1 MAKIIVIG
9 SGFAGLSAAA
19 CLAKQ
24 GHEVTVLEKNASLG
38 GRARMFEVDGF
49 KFDMGPS
56 WYWMPDVFESYY
68 QLFGKTT
75 ADFYDLKRLDP
86 SYNVVWH
93 DETHWHIPSGEDAV
107 AALFE
112 SHEKGAGKQLKKFLS
127 QAKYKY
133 DVGIKELV
141 YKPGQSLTEFLDIR
155 LLLGL
160 FKMDVLSNMA
170 SHIRKF
176 FRNEKLIE
184 LTEFP
189 VLFLGATPQ
198 NTPALYSLMN
208 YADMSLGTWY
218 PMGGMH
224 EIVKAMVNIAEAEGV
239 KFITN
244 EEVVSFEYNKKNI
257 SKVKTKNNIYEAD
270 IIVAAA
276 DYHHVEQ
283 KLIDSQYQQYNQD
296 YWEKRDL
303 APSSIIFYLGID
315 KKLKKLLHHNLFFDA
330 DFTLHADEIYTN
342 PAWPTNPL
350 FYVCCPSK
358 TDDTVAPEGKEN
370 IFILIPTAPGL
381 IDDDA
386 VLEKYYTMVM
396 ERLETY
402 CGEEIRTHV
411 IYKKPF
417 AARDFVSDYHSFKGN
432 AYGLANTLK
441 QTAIL
446 KPSMKSNKLEN
457 LYYTGQLTVP
467 GPGVPPSIISGQV
480 IAQLIEEALKK

>member
-1 MAKIIVIG
+1 
-9 SGFAGLSAAA
+9 
-19 CLAKQ
+19 
-24 GHEVTVLEKNASLG
+24 
-38 GRARMFEVDGF
+38 
-49 KFDMGPS
+49 
-56 WYWMPDVFESYY
+56 
-68 QLFGKTT
+68 
-75 ADFYDLKRLDP
+75 
-86 SYNVVWH
+86 
-93 DETHWHIPSGEDAV
+93 
-107 AALFE
+107 
-112 SHEKGAGKQLKKFLS
+112 
-127 QAKYKY
+127 
-133 DVGIKELV
+133 
-141 YKPGQSLTEFLDIR
+141 
-155 LLLGL
+155 
-160 FKMDVLSNMA
+160 MDVLSNMA
-170 SHIRKF
+170 THIRKF
-176 FRNEKLIE
+176 FKDEKLIE

-224 EIVKAMVNIAEAEGV
+224 EIVKAMVKIAEEQGV
-239 KFITN
+239 KFLTN
-244 EEVVSFEYNKKNI
+244 EEVVSFEYDKKKI
-257 SKVKTKNNIYEAD
+257 TKVKTNNNIYIAD
-270 IIVAAA
+270 MIVAAA
-276 DYHHVEQ
+276 DYHHVDQ
-283 KLIDSQYQQYNQD
+283 KLIDKEYQQYNHD

-303 APSSIIFYLGID
+303 APSSIIYYLGID
-315 KKLKKLLHHNLFFDA
+315 KRLEKLLHHNLFFDA

-358 TDDTVAPEGKEN
+358 TDDSVAPEGKEN

-386 VLEKYYTMVM
+386 VLEKYYNMVM
-396 ERLETY
+396 DRLEKF

-417 AARDFVSDYHSFKGN
+417 AARDFVTEYHSFKGN

>member
-24 GHEVTVLEKNASLG
+24 GHEVTVLEKNADLG
-38 GRARMFEVDGF
+38 GRARMFEVNGF

-86 SYNVVWH
+86 SYNVVWP

-112 SHEKGAGKQLKKFLS
+112 SHEKGAGKQLKKFLI

-224 EIVKAMVNIAEAEGV
+224 EIVKAMVKIAEEQGV
-239 KFITN
+239 KFLTN
-244 EEVVSFEYNKKNI
+244 EEVVSFEYDKKKI
-257 SKVKTKNNIYEAD
+257 TKVKTNNNIYIAD
-270 IIVAAA
+270 MIVAAA
-276 DYHHVEQ
+276 DYHHVDQ
-283 KLIDSQYQQYNQD
+283 KLIDKEYQQYNHD

-303 APSSIIFYLGID
+303 APSSIIYYLGID
-315 KKLKKLLHHNLFFDA
+315 KRLEKLLHHNLFFDA
-330 DFTLHADEIYTN
+330 DFTLHADEIYT
-342 PAWPTNPL
+342 L
-350 FYVCCPSK
+350 S
-358 TDDTVAPEGKEN
+358 
-370 IFILIPTAPGL
+370 LIH
-381 IDDDA
+381 I
-386 VLEKYYTMVM
+386 
-396 ERLETY
+396 
-402 CGEEIRTHV
+402 
-411 IYKKPF
+411 
-417 AARDFVSDYHSFKGN
+417 
-432 AYGLANTLK
+432 
-441 QTAIL
+441 
-446 KPSMKSNKLEN
+446 
-457 LYYTGQLTVP
+457 
-467 GPGVPPSIISGQV
+467 
-480 IAQLIEEALKK
+480 

>member
-86 SYNVVWH
+86 SYNVVWP

-112 SHEKGAGKQLKKFLS
+112 SQEKGAGKQLKKFLS

-170 SHIRKF
+170 THIRKF
-176 FRNEKLIE
+176 FKDEKLIE

-224 EIVKAMVNIAEAEGV
+224 EIVKAMVKIAEEQGV
-239 KFITN
+239 KFLTN
-244 EEVVSFEYNKKNI
+244 EEVVSFEYDKKKI
-257 SKVKTKNNIYEAD
+257 TKVKTNNNIYIAD
-270 IIVAAA
+270 MIVAAA
-276 DYHHVEQ
+276 DYHHVDQ
-283 KLIDSQYQQYNQD
+283 KLIDKEYQQYNHD

-303 APSSIIFYLGID
+303 APSSIIYYLGID
-315 KKLKKLLHHNLFFDA
+315 KRLEKLLHHNLFFDA

-358 TDDTVAPEGKEN
+358 TDDSVAPEGKEN

-386 VLEKYYTMVM
+386 VLEKYYNMVM
-396 ERLETY
+396 DRLEKF

-417 AARDFVSDYHSFKGN
+417 AARDFVTEYHSFKGN